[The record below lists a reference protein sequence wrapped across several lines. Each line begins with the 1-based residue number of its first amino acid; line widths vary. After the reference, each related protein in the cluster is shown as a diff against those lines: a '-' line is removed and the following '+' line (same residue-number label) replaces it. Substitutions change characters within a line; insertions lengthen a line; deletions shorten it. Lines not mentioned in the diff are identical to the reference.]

1 MHDNYPSLLL
11 PVIKTV
17 STSARINVLAGR
29 SPVRDTRR
37 LDAAYFNR
45 NNRE

>member
-29 SPVRDTRR
+29 TIYE
-37 LDAAYFNR
+37 AA
-45 NNRE
+45 